1 MTFDHPAVLDRPVL
15 KFRSA
20 FPEWLARW
28 SYIHHLAFLLP
39 LLRRQRMRHLKIR
52 PRQALNKAYLKQ
64 KPERKA
70 IEAFKAAL
78 IGMLDH
84 AKAGESEEYH
94 KNLVSTFLKDS
105 GFTPAHYINTKGRN
119 DLVIHTG
126 KDAESP
132 VGVII
137 EAKRPGNAAEMPKPD
152 DLRCKALNE
161 VLLYYLRERIGAQNI
176 ALKHL
181 VITDLHQWYIF
192 DAATWEKPVAQDKAL
207 VKRFQEFEAG
217 RLAGRQT
224 DFFYKEVASPFFDAL
239 DTELPVVYF
248 TLDSYNKILRN
259 ADKKDDAPLIALHK
273 LLSPQH
279 LLKLPFANDSNSL
292 DRVFYA
298 ELLHLIGL
306 EEVKEK
312 SKWLIGRKPAERR
325 DRASLLEATITQ
337 LESLDKLER
346 VDRLHSYGATREEQL
361 FQVALELCITW
372 VNRVLFLKLLEAQVV
387 TYHGGSKAHTF
398 LHSGRVRNYD
408 DLNSLFFQVL
418 ARKPQ
423 DRSAGMAERFG
434 QVPYLNSSLFEPTEL
449 EHRTLFISNL
459 EDERPMPLH
468 KATVL
473 KDDRLKRLSGSLPA
487 LDYLFRFLDAYDFT
501 SEGGEEVQEENKRLI
516 NASVLGLIFEK
527 INGYKDG
534 SFFTPGF
541 ITMYMCRE
549 ALRPAVLQ
557 RFNKAF
563 EAEGKQPCADLDEL
577 RDRIETG
584 REARTAANALIN
596 SLRICDPA
604 VGSGHFLVSALNE
617 LIAIKSELGI
627 LSHLNGDR
635 VRHQRIAVENDE
647 LVVYDEEEGS
657 LFEYRVGPDGH
668 ASAERQQLQETL
680 FHEKQTLIE
689 QCLFGVDINP
699 NSVKICR
706 LRLWIELLKHTY
718 YLPGTQELE
727 TLPNIDINIK
737 CGNSLIHRFALD
749 ADLGPALRKSKWSMD
764 SYRLAVHTYR
774 HAEDKAQKREMERL
788 IESIKG
794 DFQVGI
800 SQESKAVRDLNKAK
814 NEYYLTY
821 EKAQLFD
828 GDGKPRLTR
837 KQEEHRRKLEA
848 KINTL
853 TQVVEDLKNNVL
865 FTNAF
870 EWRFEF
876 PEVLDDDGRFTGF
889 DVVIGNPPYIRQ
901 EAFKEIKPYL
911 KDHYRTFAGTA
922 DLYIYFIELG
932 LLLLRPHGQ
941 FAFIVPNKW
950 MRAGYGK
957 ALRVHLGDQAVQRI
971 TDFGDLPVFEEAT
984 TYPCVLL
991 VQKTP
996 SDDGFPAATL
1006 NELPGERQLDE
1017 LIAAAEVQVQP
1028 TSLTANGWAL
1038 VDARKQALLDK
1049 LRAAGKPLGE
1059 YVGGKIF
1066 YGIKTGLN
1074 EAFVI
1079 DAAIRDQ
1086 LIAAD
1091 PNSAE
1096 VIKPFLAGKDI
1107 KRYERPV
1114 INKYLILFPKGSTV
1128 ERVGKHVS
1136 EESAWAIMLRTY
1148 PAICSRI
1155 EHYADR
1161 ARKRA
1166 DQGDYWW
1173 ELRACD
1179 YYDVFDHK
1187 KVLYQEIAMS
1197 QAFAYDEAGLYVN
1210 NKLFLLE
1217 DVPLA
1222 LLAYLNCSVV
1232 WFVLWQTTTRL
1243 RGNALAMQSPYILG
1257 LPVHPSI
1264 PTSSAL
1270 RDKAQYVI
1278 DLRSTDPEC
1287 DTVELEREIDALVY
1301 QLYDL
1306 TAEEIALVEAAV
1318 GRG

>member
-1 MTFDHPAVLDRPVL
+1 
-15 KFRSA
+15 
-20 FPEWLARW
+20 
-28 SYIHHLAFLLP
+28 
-39 LLRRQRMRHLKIR
+39 MRHQTIG
-52 PRQALNKAYLKQ
+52 PRKALNKAFLKQ

-70 IEAFKAAL
+70 IEGFKAAL

-94 KNLVSTFLKDS
+94 KNLVSQFLKES
-105 GFTPAHYINTKGRN
+105 GFAPAHYINTKGRN

-137 EAKRPGNAAEMPKPD
+137 EAKRPGNAAEMPKAD

-161 VLLYYLRERIGAQNI
+161 LLLYYLRERIGAQNI

-181 VITDLHQWYIF
+181 VITDLHQWYLF
-192 DAATWEKPVAQDKAL
+192 DAATWEKPVAQNKAL
-207 VKRFQEFEAG
+207 VKRFQDFETG

-224 DFFYKEVASPFFDAL
+224 DFFYKEVAAPFFDAL
-239 DTELPVVYF
+239 DDELPVVYF
-248 TLDSYNKILRN
+248 TLDNYSKILRN
-259 ADKKDDAPLIALHK
+259 ADRKDDAPLIALHK

-306 EEVKEK
+306 EEVKK
-312 SKWLIGRKPAERR
+312 KGKWLIGRKPPERR
-325 DRASLLEATITQ
+325 DRASLLEAAITQ
-337 LESLDKLER
+337 LDSLDKLER
-346 VDRLHSYGATREEQL
+346 VERLHTYGDTRDEQ
-361 FQVALELCITW
+361 FFHVALELCITW

-423 DRSAGMAERFG
+423 ERSTGMAERFG
-434 QVPYLNSSLFEPTEL
+434 NVPYLNSSLFEPTEL

-459 EDERPMPLH
+459 ADEQPLPLH

-473 KDDRLKRLSGSLPA
+473 KDDRLKRLSGTLPA

-549 ALRPAVLQ
+549 ALRPAVLR
-557 RFNKAF
+557 RFNAAF
-563 EAEGKQPCADLDEL
+563 EAEGAKACADFNEL
-577 RDRIETG
+577 RDRIESG
-584 REARTAANALIN
+584 REARAAANALIN
-596 SLRICDPA
+596 GLRICDPA

-627 LSHLNGDR
+627 LSHRNGDR

-657 LFEYRVGPDGH
+657 LFEYRVGPDGR

-749 ADLGPALRKSKWSMD
+749 ADLGPALRKSKWNMD
-764 SYRLAVHTYR
+764 SYRLAVQTYR
-774 HAEDKAQKREMERL
+774 HAEDKTQKREMERL
-788 IESIKG
+788 IDTIKG

-800 SQESKAVRDLNKAK
+800 SQDSKAVRDLNKAK
-814 NEYYLTY
+814 NEYYLAY
-821 EKAQLFD
+821 EKEQLFD
-828 GDGKPRLTR
+828 AGGKSRLTR
-837 KQEEHRRKLEA
+837 KQLEHRRKLEA
-848 KINTL
+848 KINSL

-876 PEVLDDDGRFTGF
+876 PEVLDDEGRFTGF
-889 DVVIGNPPYIRQ
+889 DVVIGNPPYLRVRGASLAEVEFYRGGYEVSQNQFDLFHLFLERASHLVQSGGQVAYIIPNTLLANENCERLRGYILRRFEICSIVDIREFVFEGVGVEVLMLFLKAGNAPSIGQ
-901 EAFKEIKPYL
+901 YHEARNGKVVRLHEFEQASFSANRGLNFSVTLNQTGRSLLEKIATQSIDVAGRYEVITGIKEYQVGKGKPEQSMEDVENRVFNATTPITPTYWPEL
-911 KDHYRTFAGTA
+911 RGRNLFHFAINWSDEYISYGPWLAEPRQVRFFEGKRIVVRQIPGSRALVAAYVEERFVIDQTA
-922 DLYIYFIELG
+922 FILLPRELDEDV
-932 LLLLRPHGQ
+932 LLLDLAILNSKLCYWYFMNVNNEFDALFPKIKAKELKRLPLPNYGIMTDNS
-941 FAFIVPNKW
+941 IVTVVSKI
-950 MRAGYGK
+950 
-957 ALRVHLGDQAVQRI
+957 LG
-971 TDFGDLPVFEEAT
+971 
-984 TYPCVLL
+984 
-991 VQKTP
+991 TP
-996 SDDGFPAATL
+996 IASDEHEFLAI
-1006 NELPGERQLDE
+1006 E
-1017 LIAAAEVQVQP
+1017 
-1028 TSLTANGWAL
+1028 
-1038 VDARKQALLDK
+1038 LDK
-1049 LRAAGKPLGE
+1049 L
-1059 YVGGKIF
+1059 
-1066 YGIKTGLN
+1066 
-1074 EAFVI
+1074 
-1079 DAAIRDQ
+1079 
-1086 LIAAD
+1086 
-1091 PNSAE
+1091 
-1096 VIKPFLAGKDI
+1096 
-1107 KRYERPV
+1107 
-1114 INKYLILFPKGSTV
+1114 
-1128 ERVGKHVS
+1128 
-1136 EESAWAIMLRTY
+1136 
-1148 PAICSRI
+1148 
-1155 EHYADR
+1155 
-1161 ARKRA
+1161 
-1166 DQGDYWW
+1166 
-1173 ELRACD
+1173 
-1179 YYDVFDHK
+1179 
-1187 KVLYQEIAMS
+1187 
-1197 QAFAYDEAGLYVN
+1197 
-1210 NKLFLLE
+1210 
-1217 DVPLA
+1217 
-1222 LLAYLNCSVV
+1222 
-1232 WFVLWQTTTRL
+1232 
-1243 RGNALAMQSPYILG
+1243 
-1257 LPVHPSI
+1257 
-1264 PTSSAL
+1264 
-1270 RDKAQYVI
+1270 
-1278 DLRSTDPEC
+1278 
-1287 DTVELEREIDALVY
+1287 VY
-1301 QLYDL
+1301 RLYDL
-1306 TAEEIALVEAAV
+1306 TAEEIALVEASV
-1318 GRG
+1318 VRG

>member
-1 MTFDHPAVLDRPVL
+1 
-15 KFRSA
+15 
-20 FPEWLARW
+20 
-28 SYIHHLAFLLP
+28 
-39 LLRRQRMRHLKIR
+39 MRHQTIG
-52 PRQALNKAYLKQ
+52 PRKALNKAFLKQ
-64 KPERKA
+64 KPERKN
-70 IEAFKAAL
+70 IEGFKAAL

-84 AKAGESEEYH
+84 AKPGESEEYH
-94 KNLVSTFLKDS
+94 KNLVSQFLKES
-105 GFTPAHYINTKGRN
+105 GFAPAHYINTKGRN

-137 EAKRPGNAAEMPKPD
+137 EAKRPGNGAEMPKAD

-161 VLLYYLRERIGAQNI
+161 LLLYYLRERIGSQNI

-181 VITDLHQWYIF
+181 VITDLHQWYLF

-207 VKRFQEFEAG
+207 VKRFQDFEAG

-224 DFFYKEVASPFFDAL
+224 DFFYKEVAAPFFDSL
-239 DTELPVVYF
+239 DVELPVVYF
-248 TLDSYNKILRN
+248 TMDSYSKILRN
-259 ADKKDDAPLIALHK
+259 ADRKDDAPLIALHK

-292 DRVFYA
+292 DREFYA

-312 SKWLIGRKPAERR
+312 GKWLIGRKPPERR
-325 DRASLLEATITQ
+325 DRASLLEAAIIQ
-337 LESLDKLER
+337 LDSLDKLER
-346 VDRLHSYGATREEQL
+346 VERLHSYGDTRDEQL
-361 FQVALELCITW
+361 FHVALELCITW

-423 DRSAGMAERFG
+423 ERSTGMAERFG
-434 QVPYLNSSLFEPTEL
+434 KVPYLNSSLFEPTEL

-459 EDERPMPLH
+459 EDERPLPLH

-473 KDDRLKRLSGSLPA
+473 KNDQLKRLSGTLPA

-549 ALRPAVLQ
+549 ALRPAVLR
-557 RFNKAF
+557 RFNTAF
-563 EAEGKQPCADLDEL
+563 EAEGAKACADFDEL
-577 RDRIETG
+577 RDRIESG
-584 REARTAANALIN
+584 REARAAANALIN
-596 SLRICDPA
+596 GLRICDPA

-627 LSHLNGDR
+627 LSHRNGDR

-657 LFEYRVGPDGH
+657 LFEYRVGPDGR

-749 ADLGPALRKSKWSMD
+749 ADLAPALRKSKWNMD
-764 SYRLAVHTYR
+764 SYRLAVQTYR

-788 IESIKG
+788 IDTIKG

-800 SQESKAVRDLNKAK
+800 SQDSKAVRDLNKAK
-814 NEYYLTY
+814 NEYYLAY
-821 EKAQLFD
+821 EKEQLFD
-828 GDGKPRLTR
+828 AEGKPRLTR
-837 KQEEHRRKLEA
+837 KQLEHRRKLEA
-848 KINTL
+848 KINSL

-876 PEVLDDDGRFTGF
+876 PEVLDDEGRFTGF

-901 EAFKEIKPYL
+901 EAFKAIKPYL

-922 DLYIYFIELG
+922 DLFTYFIEFG
-932 LLLLRPHGQ
+932 LALLSPHGQ

-957 ALRVHLGDQAVQRI
+957 ALRVHLGEMAVQRI

-984 TYPCVLL
+984 TYPCVLH
-991 VQKTP
+991 VTKAAGGH
-996 SDDGFPAATL
+996 GFPAATL
-1006 NELPGERQLDE
+1006 NKLPGERSLDD
-1017 LIAAAEVQVQP
+1017 LIAEAEVQVQP
-1028 TSLTANGWAL
+1028 ASLNAEGWAL

-1079 DAAIRDQ
+1079 DAATRER
-1086 LIAAD
+1086 LIAEDAR
-1091 PNSAE
+1091 SAK

-1114 INKYLILFPKGSTV
+1114 SNKYLIFTRRG
-1128 ERVGKHVS
+1128 
-1136 EESAWAIMLRTY
+1136 IDIDQY
-1148 PAICSRI
+1148 PAIKKHLEQFREQLEPRPLGNVDKSWPG
-1155 EHYADR
+1155 
-1161 ARKRA
+1161 RKA
-1166 DQGDYWW
+1166 GNYQWYEIQDTIDYWQSL
-1173 ELRACD
+1173 ERP
-1179 YYDVFDHK
+1179 K
-1187 KVLYQEIAMS
+1187 ILYQEIAMS
-1197 QAFAYDEAGLYVN
+1197 HAFAYDEAGLYVN
-1210 NKLFLLE
+1210 NKLFMLV
-1217 DVPLA
+1217 DVPME
-1222 LLAYLNCSVV
+1222 LLAYLNSSVV
-1232 WFVLWQTTTRL
+1232 WFLLWQTTTRL
-1243 RGNALAMQSPYILG
+1243 RGDALAMQTPYILN
-1257 LPVHPSI
+1257 LPVHSGVMENEALCKKASEVLDAR
-1264 PTSSAL
+1264 SS
-1270 RDKAQYVI
+1270 
-1278 DLRSTDPEC
+1278 DPAS
-1287 DTVELEREIDALVY
+1287 DASPLEREIDALVY
-1301 QLYDL
+1301 GLYDL

>member
-1 MTFDHPAVLDRPVL
+1 
-15 KFRSA
+15 
-20 FPEWLARW
+20 
-28 SYIHHLAFLLP
+28 
-39 LLRRQRMRHLKIR
+39 MRHLKIR

-627 LSHLNGDR
+627 LSHRNGDR

-657 LFEYRVGPDGH
+657 LFEYRVGPDGR

-706 LRLWIELLKHTY
+706 LRLWVELLKHTY

-749 ADLGPALRKSKWSMD
+749 ADLTPALRRSKWTMD
-764 SYRLAVHTYR
+764 SYRLAVDHYR
-774 HAEDKAQKREMERL
+774 HAEDKTQKREMERL

-814 NEYYLTY
+814 NEYYLAY

-853 TQVVEDLKNNVL
+853 TQVVDDLKNNVL

-889 DVVIGNPPYIRQ
+889 DVVIGNPPYLRVRGGPKAEVEFYRNAYQVSQNQFDLFHLFIER
-901 EAFKEIKPYL
+901 AFQLVQQGGHVALIIPNTLLANANCERLRGFILDQCVIKEITDVREFVFEDVGVEVAMIFLQSGAKPSTGQYHEARDGVVSHVHDFDQKTFWENRGL
-911 KDHYRTFAGTA
+911 NFTVTLDRVGQGLFEKVESGSVRVGSRYEVMTGIKEYQVGKGKPPQSSDQVENRVYNSNTALNATYRPELRGKN
-922 DLYIYFIELG
+922 LYRFGFSWTDEYISYGPWLAEPRQPRFFEGRRIV
-932 LLLLRPHGQ
+932 LRQIPGNGSLV
-941 FAFIVPNKW
+941 AAYVEKPFIV
-950 MRAGYGK
+950 
-957 ALRVHLGDQAVQRI
+957 DQTA
-971 TDFGDLPVFEEAT
+971 F
-984 TYPCVLL
+984 VLL
-991 VQKTP
+991 
-996 SDDGFPAATL
+996 SD
-1006 NELPGERQLDE
+1006 ELDE
-1017 LIAAAEVQVQP
+1017 GQLF
-1028 TSLTANGWAL
+1028 
-1038 VDARKQALLDK
+1038 LDLAMLNSK
-1049 LRAAGKPLGE
+1049 LC
-1059 YVGGKIF
+1059 YWYFMNVN
-1066 YGIKTGLN
+1066 N
-1074 EAFVI
+1074 EFDV
-1079 DAAIRDQ
+1079 
-1086 LIAAD
+1086 
-1091 PNSAE
+1091 
-1096 VIKPFLAGKDI
+1096 
-1107 KRYERPV
+1107 
-1114 INKYLILFPKGSTV
+1114 LFPKIKAKEV
-1128 ERVGKHVS
+1128 
-1136 EESAWAIMLRTY
+1136 
-1148 PAICSRI
+1148 
-1155 EHYADR
+1155 
-1161 ARKRA
+1161 
-1166 DQGDYWW
+1166 
-1173 ELRACD
+1173 
-1179 YYDVFDHK
+1179 
-1187 KVLYQEIAMS
+1187 KVLPLPNHGMSGGENIPEVVRQVIAS
-1197 QAFAYDEAGLYVN
+1197 
-1210 NKLFLLE
+1210 
-1217 DVPLA
+1217 PLDSTSRA
-1222 LLAYLNCSVV
+1222 SHLAN
-1232 WFVLWQTTTRL
+1232 
-1243 RGNALAMQSPYILG
+1243 
-1257 LPVHPSI
+1257 
-1264 PTSSAL
+1264 
-1270 RDKAQYVI
+1270 
-1278 DLRSTDPEC
+1278 
-1287 DTVELEREIDALVY
+1287 IDALVY

-1306 TAEEIALVEAAV
+1306 TAEEIAMVEAAV